1 MSAIAAAPA
10 PTTTPTPCAVRDVE
24 HGVGLF
30 AARPIEAGAT
40 ILEIRGTLQ
49 GHATRYSIQLD
60 AGLHIEADAA
70 LPDHEMRLRHPWRFL
85 NHCCDPNARVEG
97 RTLVARRAIRA
108 DEQITFDYTTTEL
121 DMAEPFAC
129 LCGAEGCVGLVRGYA
144 HLAPEA
150 QRARADRIAPHLR
163 ALPAQRER

>member
-108 DEQITFDYTTTEL
+108 DEQITFDYTTTEAS
-121 DMAEPFAC
+121 MAEPFAC
-129 LCGAEGCVGLVRGYA
+129 LCGASGCVGSVQGFL
-144 HLAPEA
+144 HLHEA
-150 QRARADRIAPHLR
+150 QQAARRTRLAPHLR
-163 ALPAQRER
+163 ALLPVR